1 MKKLTP
7 IITIFVLLL
16 AACDMP
22 GGAPKPTAIS
32 LPTAAPT
39 AANNAAQQANG
50 GKAGDTQS
58 SSTDA
63 MPMAFIPNGSF
74 YMGGVDTDAQPDEKP
89 AHNVTMSGF
98 WMDKLE
104 VTNGM
109 YTLCVKAGKCKP
121 PREFKSSTRKSYF
134 NNPDFTDFPVI
145 QVSWGDADNYCKWA
159 GRRLPTEA
167 EWEYAARGSADY
179 RRFPWGEQSPDN
191 TLANYD
197 YGVRDTAKVGSY
209 PAGASP
215 FGILDLAGNVWEWV
229 ADYYD
234 PKYYEGMPSQNP
246 AGPSVAVGQGL
257 RRVLRGGSWVEGFKD
272 TRVSNRGYGAS
283 PDLSADSKS
292 EKYKGEANNHTG
304 FRCASNAK
312 N

>member
-1 MKKLTP
+1 MKKLIP
-7 IITIFVLLL
+7 VITIFVLLL
-16 AACDMP
+16 TACG
-22 GGAPKPTAIS
+22 GGAAQPTAIS

-39 AANNAAQQANG
+39 AADNAAQQPNA
-50 GKAGDTQS
+50 GKAGDVQTS
-58 SSTDA
+58 PADA
-63 MPMAFIPNGSF
+63 MQMAFVPSGSF

-109 YTLCVKAGKCKP
+109 YTLCIKAGKCTP
-121 PREFKSSTRKSYF
+121 PREFKSSTRKNYF
-134 NNPDFTDFPVI
+134 GNADFADFPVI
-145 QVSWGDADNYCKWA
+145 NVSWGDADNYCQWA

-179 RRFPWGEQSPDN
+179 RRFPWGDQSPSSQ
-191 TLANYD
+191 ANFNYS
-197 YGVRDTAKVGSY
+197 VRDTAKVGSY

-215 FGILDLAGNVWEWV
+215 FGILDMAGNVWEWV

-234 PKYYEGMPSQNP
+234 PNYYGGSPSQNP
-246 AGPSVAVGQGL
+246 TGPSVAVGQGL
-257 RRVLRGGSWVEGFKD
+257 RRVLRGGSWVENFKD
-272 TRVSNRGYGAS
+272 LRVSNRGYASS
-283 PDLSADSKS
+283 PDLTADSQS
-292 EKYKGEANNHTG
+292 AKYKGEANDHTG
-304 FRCASNAK
+304 FRCAANAG